1 MINKELEELGS
12 FLFPKTTRKIKRDVK
27 KAKQVGNAFVN
38 VINYLAEEP
47 KKK

>member
-1 MINKELEELGS
+1 MSNKDLEVLGS
-12 FLFPKTTRKIKRDVK
+12 FLFPKETRKIKRDVK

-47 KKK
+47 KKR